1 MYDAAMASQPT
12 PQVGPWR
19 LRMSAFLFAALVSF
33 AANAQ
38 PAAPD
43 DFVATAGDKEAGL
56 TWRDPSNPDVAGYEF
71 RFHAGDMFNAW
82 AAVPG
87 GGASTVEH
95 TVSGLANGTRYFFE
109 LRAFDDN
116 GPGAAARM
124 STRLAE
130 SPSSTVEV
138 PDEELRTSI
147 RRRLRMA
154 SGAPITQGAMARLR
168 WMRWDL
174 DGDGAPTGA
183 REAGIADLTGLEF
196 AINLEA
202 LSLWA
207 NEIADV
213 SPLSGLTALRE
224 LYLGG
229 NAITDVSL
237 SGLTELIRLDLSSNE
252 ISDVSLSGLASL
264 VDLYLLDNAI
274 EYISFSGLTAL
285 AYLNLNDNEI
295 VDVSSL
301 SGMTLFKL
309 SLSNNKIADLSPL
322 SDLRTLELFL
332 SNNKIADVSPLSGM
346 KGLELLDLSNN
357 KIVNVSPLSRLTWLG
372 TLDLSGNEIEDIPLS
387 SMTGLRYLNLSYNE
401 IADVAPLSGLTALT
415 WLDLAGNE
423 MVDVSLSDLPELRWL
438 TLSNNQNDQIESIL
452 LSGMTAL
459 EFPDLSSLT
468 SLTRS

>member
-56 TWRDPSNPDVAGYEF
+56 TWRDPSNRDVAGYEF

-87 GGASTVEH
+87 GGASTVKH

-116 GPGAAARM
+116 GPGAAARTSIM
-124 STRLAE
+124 LAE

-207 NEIADV
+207 NEIADVSPLSGLTALQVLALFDNEIADV

-332 SNNKIADVSPLSGM
+332 GNNKIADVSPLSGM

-357 KIVNVSPLSRLTWLG
+357 KIVDVSPLSRLTWLG
-372 TLDLSGNEIEDIPLS
+372 YS
-387 SMTGLRYLNLSYNE
+387 
-401 IADVAPLSGLTALT
+401 
-415 WLDLAGNE
+415 
-423 MVDVSLSDLPELRWL
+423 
-438 TLSNNQNDQIESIL
+438 
-452 LSGMTAL
+452 
-459 EFPDLSSLT
+459 
-468 SLTRS
+468 RSFRQRD